1 VELDQGIQNQSFPD
15 MTRGLVIGKFM
26 PLHLGHVAL
35 IRFAAS
41 QCDELIVSL
50 SYKPDD
56 PIDGSLRFEWIQE
69 FFKNEP
75 NIKPAISVDDFDNE
89 ALPHEER
96 TKLWATFIKKKFLP
110 IDILFSSEEYGEPF
124 GKSLGAKHTM
134 FDPQR
139 KQFPVS
145 ATLIRENPFRYWH
158 FLPGIV
164 RPFFVKKICFYGPES
179 TGKSTMAKHFAKR
192 YHTEFVPEVAR
203 ELITSN
209 DFTVEDIIQIG
220 KAQTD
225 RVKQKLKT
233 ANRFL
238 FCDTDL
244 ITTEIYSQKYLKV
257 IPEILVDLE
266 KEIRYDLYFLF
277 DIDVPWVAD
286 GLRDLNEQ
294 REAMKKVFEEE
305 LMKRKIEFIRVC
317 GTWEQRE
324 KIIEGALQT
333 RFPVR

>member
-1 VELDQGIQNQSFPD
+1 
-15 MTRGLVIGKFM
+15 MMRGLVIGKFM

-41 QCDELIVSL
+41 QCDEVIVSM
-50 SYKPDD
+50 SFKPDD
-56 PIDGSLRFEWIQE
+56 PIEGSLRFLWIRE

-89 ALPHEER
+89 ALPMDER
-96 TKLWATFIKKKFLP
+96 TKLWAAFIKKRFP
-110 IDILFSSEEYGEPF
+110 PVNILFSSEKYGEPF
-124 GKSLGAKHTM
+124 AKNLGVTHVM
-134 FDPQR
+134 FDSER
-139 KQFPVS
+139 KQFQVS
-145 ATLIRENPFRYWH
+145 ATVIRKNPFRYWP
-158 FLPGIV
+158 FLPEVV
-164 RPFFVKKICFYGPES
+164 RPYFAKKICFYGPES

-192 YHTEFVPEVAR
+192 YQTEFVPEVAR

-209 DFTVEDIIQIG
+209 DFSVEDIIKIG

-244 ITTEIYSQKYLKV
+244 ITTEIYSQRYLKV
-257 IPEILVDLE
+257 IPEILIALE
-266 KEIRYDLYFLF
+266 KEIHYDLYFLF

-286 GLRDLNEQ
+286 GLRDLNDQ
-294 REAMKKVFEEE
+294 REAMRKVFEEE
-305 LMKRKIEFIRVC
+305 LVKRAIKFVPVA
-317 GTWEQRE
+317 GSWEQRE
-324 KIIEGALQT
+324 KIIEEALE
-333 RFPVR
+333 RNFG

>member
-1 VELDQGIQNQSFPD
+1 
-15 MTRGLVIGKFM
+15 MRGLVIGKFM

-41 QCDELIVSL
+41 QCDEVIVSM
-50 SYKPDD
+50 SFKPDD
-56 PIDGSLRFEWIQE
+56 PIEGSLRFLWIRE

-89 ALPHEER
+89 ALPMDER
-96 TKLWATFIKKKFLP
+96 TKLWAAFIKKRFP
-110 IDILFSSEEYGEPF
+110 PVNILFSSEKYGEPF
-124 GKSLGAKHTM
+124 AKNLGVTHVM
-134 FDPQR
+134 FDSER
-139 KQFPVS
+139 KQFQVS
-145 ATLIRENPFRYWH
+145 ATVIRKNPFRYWP
-158 FLPGIV
+158 FLPEVV
-164 RPFFVKKICFYGPES
+164 RPYFAKKICFYGPES

-192 YHTEFVPEVAR
+192 YQTEFVPEVAR

-209 DFTVEDIIQIG
+209 DFSVEDIIKIG

-244 ITTEIYSQKYLKV
+244 ITTEIYSQRYLKV
-257 IPEILVDLE
+257 IPEILIALE
-266 KEIRYDLYFLF
+266 KEIHYDLYFLF

-286 GLRDLNEQ
+286 GLRDLNDQ
-294 REAMKKVFEEE
+294 REAMRKVFEEE
-305 LMKRKIEFIRVC
+305 LVKRAIKFVPVA
-317 GTWEQRE
+317 GSWEQRE
-324 KIIEGALQT
+324 KIIEEALE
-333 RFPVR
+333 RNFG

>member
-1 VELDQGIQNQSFPD
+1 

-41 QCDELIVSL
+41 QCDEVIVSM
-50 SYKPDD
+50 SFKPDD
-56 PIDGSLRFEWIQE
+56 PIEGSLRFLWIRE

-89 ALPHEER
+89 ALTIDER
-96 TKLWATFIKKKFLP
+96 TKLWASFIKKRFP
-110 IDILFSSEEYGEPF
+110 PVNILFSSEKYGEPF
-124 GKSLGAKHTM
+124 AKNLGVTHVM
-134 FDPQR
+134 FDSER
-139 KQFPVS
+139 KQFQVS
-145 ATLIRENPFRYWH
+145 ATLIRKNPFRYWN
-158 FLPGIV
+158 FLPEVV
-164 RPFFVKKICFYGPES
+164 RPYFVKKICFYGPES

-192 YHTEFVPEVAR
+192 YQTEFVPEVAR

-209 DFTVEDIIQIG
+209 DFSVEDIIKIG

-244 ITTEIYSQKYLKV
+244 ITTEIYSQKYLNV
-257 IPEILVDLE
+257 IPEILIELE
-266 KEIRYDLYFLF
+266 KEIHYDLYFLF

-286 GLRDLNEQ
+286 GLRDLTDQ
-294 REAMKKVFEEE
+294 REAMKEVFEEE
-305 LMKRKIEFIRVC
+305 LVKRKIQFIRVT
-317 GTWEQRE
+317 GSWEQRE
-324 KIIEGALQT
+324 KIIHDALQS
-333 RFPVR
+333 RFPLDDGR